1 MNSPVE
7 ERLRR
12 ALAQQ
17 AATTTT
23 APEGWRRIRTRIDGG
38 RRLLRPDFGRWGVL
52 APAAAVAVVVMI
64 VGAGLIGGGEDA
76 TVHVTGG
83 PGRLYLVPSRVDG
96 RFHLAA
102 ADSDPQMPSPSGH
115 YRAFGRRA
123 ADGVALDATAV
134 VVVPGD
140 FALIGAIPEPS
151 PLKVLGQDLTVTGD
165 DAGTRTL
172 SWTQSDGRSVA
183 VMTFGLSQPDLVIL
197 AESLLRGDAATG
209 NPALPPGFV
218 AIRDGELPDGLPTV
232 SFSTWEAQAGRRFTV
247 NVSDISGVALDDLSW
262 WLPGGRA
269 TKVRG
274 TTAIYAAHPEGALAW
289 IERPG
294 TTVSV
299 YGTGL
304 SERELTT
311 IADNLRPVD
320 ANRWQDL
327 VAGAPRRAGEVET
340 VTGSGLVGPPPASS
354 LPPGQPK
361 LLTANNSYFLI
372 QPVQGRPALPCPAA
386 SAGPLSPIVVE
397 RRDGQ
402 DVACYQVGP
411 PELDADDVATATA
424 RQNRGTGL
432 WDVEFTLTT
441 EGVARF
447 GGLFHEVGVGGQI
460 VVRVDGEAVSA
471 PRVADVTPATKGVV
485 AGLDEQTARRLADR
499 LKK

>member
-38 RRLLRPDFGRWGVL
+38 RRLLRPDYGRWGVL
-52 APAAAVAVVVMI
+52 APAAAIAVVVMI
-64 VGAGLIGGGEDA
+64 VVAGLIGGGEEG

-83 PGRLYLVPSRVDG
+83 PGRLYLVPSGVDG

-102 ADSDPQMPSPSGH
+102 ADSDPQMSSPSGH

-123 ADGVALDATAV
+123 ADGVALDASAV
-134 VVVPGD
+134 VIVPGD

-151 PLKVLGQDLTVTGD
+151 PLQVLGQDLTVTGD

-172 SWTQSDGRSVA
+172 SWIQADGRSVA

-197 AESLLRGDAATG
+197 AESLLRGDAATSA
-209 NPALPPGFV
+209 PALPPGFV
-218 AIRDGELPDGLPTV
+218 AIRDGALPEGLPTV
-232 SFSTWEAQAGRRFTV
+232 SFSTWEAEIGRRFTV
-247 NVSDISGVALDDLSW
+247 NVSDISGVTLDDLAW

-294 TTVSV
+294 TMVSV

-304 SERELTT
+304 SEKELTT
-311 IADNLRPVD
+311 IAENLKPVD
-320 ANRWQDL
+320 ANAWQDL
-327 VAGAPRRAGEVET
+327 LVGAPQRGNELQPMIGGGPGGPTPGE
-340 VTGSGLVGPPPASS
+340 LPPA
-354 LPPGQPK
+354 G
-361 LLTANNSYFLI
+361 
-372 QPVQGRPALPCPAA
+372 PA
-386 SAGPLSPIVVE
+386 E
-397 RRDGQ
+397 
-402 DVACYQVGP
+402 
-411 PELDADDVATATA
+411 ATHS
-424 RQNRGTGL
+424 Q
-432 WDVEFTLTT
+432 
-441 EGVARF
+441 
-447 GGLFHEVGVGGQI
+447 Q
-460 VVRVDGEAVSA
+460 
-471 PRVADVTPATKGVV
+471 
-485 AGLDEQTARRLADR
+485 
-499 LKK
+499 